1 MRRLLSASAR
11 AAGSGRFLTP
21 WSIAVTLSLSLT
33 VMAPTGDG
41 IRPGDA
47 LPAMA
52 ATWLC
57 FAAALAGV
65 AALERGVRSRRARM
79 SVVIVGVVLCA
90 ALRPALQDAWIEAS
104 GLPTPAE
111 AQMPSR
117 IATNILVWVLVLS
130 MVAVLES
137 SLRSLRR
144 TNDLLRTVAV
154 ELTWARDD
162 ASTFASEARQLL
174 EQAGASLH
182 AAIAHVDPTS
192 AGVRRLGLEQVREW
206 SHRFA
211 ELAETKR
218 TSGSRDAEHPDSEDA
233 ALARFS
239 HRRRALR
246 LPPTGAVALI
256 YAASLLP
263 YAVRT
268 RSLLDIL
275 VGIAVLAA
283 GSMLTDL
290 LPRRRW
296 VARVPGADS
305 SLFMLLSVVVGVA
318 LAVLAAGQGV
328 PPLFAAISA
337 IAYTGFALAAARCA
351 GLLHT
356 LRCERRRLASAV
368 AEAQRLTRAGTRP
381 TRDAL
386 RAAAGLL
393 HADAQGACVLFALT
407 HPVPSPRDVEHLQAD
422 LAAVVRRL
430 PATFMDAQDH
440 GTQVSLM
447 SLVDTWGRVMD
458 LHLDVDDGAGEAL
471 RKDPQVARD
480 CYDVIAEGLL
490 NAAKHSGAPRAQ
502 ISVRR
507 VPTGAGPQIRVRV
520 SSPGALALG
529 ARLRPSSRM
538 RELGARL
545 VSEPDGVSLEA
556 AFALTVPVVVV
567 SAEHRP

>member
-11 AAGSGRFLTP
+11 AIGSGRFLTP
-21 WSIAVTLSLSLT
+21 WSFAVTFPLSLT

-41 IRPGDA
+41 IRLGDA

-57 FAAALAGV
+57 FTAALAGV
-65 AALERGVRSRRARM
+65 AALERGVRSRRARR
-79 SVVIVGVVLCA
+79 SVVIVGIVLCA
-90 ALRPALQDAWIEAS
+90 ALRPVLQDAWVEAS
-104 GLPTPAE
+104 GLPTPA
-111 AQMPSR
+111 AIQIPSR

-130 MVAVLES
+130 IVALLES
-137 SLRSLRR
+137 ALRSLRR
-144 TNDLLRTVAV
+144 TNELLRTVAV
-154 ELTWARDD
+154 ELTRARDD

-174 EQAGASLH
+174 ERAGASLE

-192 AGVRRLGLEQVREW
+192 AGVRRLGDEQFRQW

-211 ELAETKR
+211 ELAETTR
-218 TSGSRDAEHPDSEDA
+218 ASRSRGAEHPGREDN
-233 ALARFS
+233 ALARS
-239 HRRRALR
+239 SQRRGALR
-246 LPPTGAVALI
+246 LPPAGIVALI
-256 YAASLLP
+256 YVVSILP

-268 RSLLDIL
+268 RSLPDLL
-275 VGIAVLAA
+275 VGIAALAA
-283 GSMLTDL
+283 GSMLADL

-296 VARVPGADS
+296 TARIPGADS
-305 SLFMLLSVVVGVA
+305 SLFVLLSVVVGVA
-318 LAVLAAGQGV
+318 LAALAAGQGV

-337 IAYTGFALAAARCA
+337 IAYAGFALAAARCA

-368 AEAQRLTRAGTRP
+368 AEAQHVTRAGIRP

-386 RAAAGLL
+386 RAAADLL
-393 HADAQGACVLFALT
+393 HADAQGACVLFALA
-407 HPVPSPRDVEHLQAD
+407 HPIPCPDEIEHLHAD

-430 PATFMDAQDH
+430 PETFMDARDH

-458 LHLDVDDGAGEAL
+458 LHLDVDDGTGEAL

-490 NAAKHSGAPRAQ
+490 NAAKHAGAPRA
-502 ISVRR
+502 R
-507 VPTGAGPQIRVRV
+507 VSLRQVQTGAGPQIRVRV
-520 SSPGALALG
+520 SSPGALALD
-529 ARLRPSSRM
+529 AQLRPSSRM
-538 RELGARL
+538 LELGARL
-545 VSEPDGVSLEA
+545 VSDPNGVSLEA
-556 AFALTVPVVVV
+556 AFALTVPAVVV